1 MLDLISEMI
10 PVDFQTPQVSIPG
23 FFIDINQQETMKIFN
38 TSAHR
43 TGIKGSPES
52 SWGIIIKLKSVGN
65 RSLLIWRSSEVFN
78 WHKWFS
84 KKWTSESELIIQNF
98 VEINHCFAAFPTIN
112 YLLELA
118 KTPRHLQPRRILLR
132 KTFRKIIPSNFN
144 FCY

>member
-52 SWGIIIKLKSVGN
+52 SCGIIIKLKSV
-65 RSLLIWRSSEVFN
+65 
-78 WHKWFS
+78 K
-84 KKWTSESELIIQNF
+84 
-98 VEINHCFAAFPTIN
+98 
-112 YLLELA
+112 
-118 KTPRHLQPRRILLR
+118 
-132 KTFRKIIPSNFN
+132 
-144 FCY
+144 